1 MALPTLDPAPTAC
14 TLILAAAP
22 PPTLVLPGGIVLQG
36 SAGLAGG
43 DPGAAFEGFMA
54 AASAGI
60 APFSPAFD
68 IVGAITS
75 ILDAIKATPKI
86 LTDMPGFLEAQ
97 AAVVEKVGKLAQ
109 LVPQLAVP
117 ALIRSVVTV
126 IAAGLRAQA
135 VKLGAFLAHQT
146 RLDAAD
152 ARALTLPATAKARL
166 LDATSCARANLATQL
181 ANEGKAMEPL
191 NRLIA
196 LVNSLI
202 HLVPGVACITV
213 LGGASEISQ
222 AAIDALNATADGLDL
237 LASLVPGPTFTIPG
251 LPAAG
256 EKTPGC

>member
-1 MALPTLDPAPTAC
+1 MALPTLDPAPIAC

-152 ARALTLPATAKARL
+152 ARALTLPATARARL
-166 LDATSCARANLATQL
+166 LDATSCARANLTTQL

-202 HLVPGVACITV
+202 HLVPGMECITV

-222 AAIDALNATADGLDL
+222 SAIDVLNTTADGLDL